1 MNNPCL
7 GNPYRGEVSVE
18 LAGKRHVLRLT
29 LQALAEI
36 EAAFA
41 VKGLDALGKRL
52 GDGETSTRDLLHMLG
67 ALIRGGGER
76 ISDADLANRIE
87 ARDLPEMIEAIG
99 AVFMASFGEGGRVPQ
114 DPR

>member
-1 MNNPCL
+1 MSNL
-7 GNPYRGEVSVE
+7 QRAEASVE
-18 LAGKRHVLRLT
+18 LAGARYVLRLT

-41 VKGLDALGKRL
+41 VKGLDALGARL
-52 GDGETSTRDLLHMLG
+52 SDGGLGAQDLLALLG

-76 ISDADLANRIE
+76 IADADLASRIE
-87 ARDLPEMIEAIG
+87 ARDLPVLIEAIG
-99 AVFMASFGEGGRVPQ
+99 AVFAASFGESEAP